1 MSHHL
6 HLKGEILS
14 VGGLNA
20 WTYMIELGYRV
31 IGGTTVVNEFYTDGV
46 GVGKRVQVVVREYG
60 GVQE

>member
-1 MSHHL
+1 
-6 HLKGEILS
+6 
-14 VGGLNA
+14 
-20 WTYMIELGYRV
+20 MIELGYRV